1 MAWFK
6 REKYTIVRA
15 EREGKES
22 NIPSGLFNKCESCGE
37 VLTAKELDDSFR
49 VCKKC
54 GFHLQL
60 GSAERVRLLIDEG
73 TWVPRHGGVRSGDPL
88 GFPDYAKKLAS
99 AREKTGMD
107 DAVVTGTGML
117 AGTEVAL
124 GITDFAF
131 MGGSMGSVVGEE
143 LTLLIEH
150 AAERRLPLILVS
162 ASGGGARM
170 QEAILSLMQMAK
182 TSAALARLGRA
193 GVPYISVL
201 THPTGGG
208 VTASWAILGDLNVA
222 EPGALIM
229 FAGARVIEQTIRQ
242 RLPKDFQRAEF
253 LQEHGVVDLV
263 VHRHK
268 MKETLA
274 QALQY
279 LRPHV
284 PA

>member
-6 REKYTIVRA
+6 REKYTIVRS
-15 EREGKES
+15 EREGKET
-22 NIPSGLFNKCESCGE
+22 NIPAGLFTKCESCGE

-54 GFHLQL
+54 GFHLQM
-60 GSAERVRLLIDEG
+60 GAAERVRLLIDEG
-73 TWVPRHGGVRSGDPL
+73 TWSERAHSVFSGDPL
-88 GFPDYAKKLAS
+88 GFPEYAKKLAA
-99 AREKTGMD
+99 ARAKTGLS
-107 DAVVTGTGML
+107 DAVVTGTGNIN
-117 AGTEVAL
+117 GVKVAL
-124 GITDFAF
+124 GITDFSF

-143 LTLLIEH
+143 LTLLIEL
-150 AAERRLPLILVS
+150 ATQRRLPLVLVS

-182 TSAALARLGRA
+182 TAAALARLGRA

-208 VTASWAILGDLNVA
+208 VTASWAILGDINIA

-268 MKETLA
+268 MKESLTQLLGYLQPKA
-274 QALQY
+274 QA
-279 LRPHV
+279 
-284 PA
+284 

>member
-6 REKYTIVRA
+6 REKYTIVRS
-15 EREGKES
+15 EREGKET
-22 NIPSGLFNKCESCGE
+22 NIPAGLFSKCESCGE

-60 GSAERVRLLIDEG
+60 GAAERVRLLIDEG
-73 TWVPRHGGVRSGDPL
+73 TWVERAHSVASGDPL
-88 GFPDYAKKLAS
+88 GFPEYAKKLAS
-99 AREKTGMD
+99 ARAKTGLR
-107 DAVVTGTGML
+107 DAVVTGTGNVN
-117 AGTEVAL
+117 GIKIAL
-124 GITDFAF
+124 GITDFSF

-143 LTLLIEH
+143 LTLLIEQ
-150 AAERRLPLILVS
+150 ATQQRIPLVLVS

-193 GVPYISVL
+193 GVPYLSVL

-208 VTASWAILGDLNVA
+208 VTASWAILGDLNIA

-268 MKETLA
+268 MKESLTQLLGY
-274 QALQY
+274 LQ
-279 LRPHV
+279 PK
-284 PA
+284 AKA

>member
-6 REKYTIVRA
+6 REKYTIVRSD
-15 EREGKES
+15 REGKET
-22 NIPSGLFNKCESCGE
+22 NIPAGLFTKCEECGE

-60 GSAERVRLLIDEG
+60 GAADRVRLLIDEG
-73 TWVPRHGGVRSGDPL
+73 TWAERAHTVASGDPL
-88 GFPDYAKKLAS
+88 KFPEYAKKLAA
-99 AREKTGMD
+99 ARAKTGLR
-107 DAVVTGTGML
+107 DAVVTGVGMMS
-117 AGTEVAL
+117 GVKVAL
-124 GITDFAF
+124 GITDFSF

-150 AAERRLPLILVS
+150 AQAERLPLVLVS

-208 VTASWAILGDLNVA
+208 VTASWAILGDVNIA

-253 LQEHGVVDLV
+253 LQEHGVVDMV

-268 MKETLA
+268 MKESLTQLLGYRQPRA
-274 QALQY
+274 KA
-279 LRPHV
+279 
-284 PA
+284 

>member
-1 MAWFK
+1 
-6 REKYTIVRA
+6 
-15 EREGKES
+15 
-22 NIPSGLFNKCESCGE
+22 
-37 VLTAKELDDSFR
+37 
-49 VCKKC
+49 
-54 GFHLQL
+54 
-60 GSAERVRLLIDEG
+60 
-73 TWVPRHGGVRSGDPL
+73 
-88 GFPDYAKKLAS
+88 
-99 AREKTGMD
+99 
-107 DAVVTGTGML
+107 
-117 AGTEVAL
+117 VAL

-193 GVPYISVL
+193 GVPYLSVL

>member
-1 MAWFK
+1 
-6 REKYTIVRA
+6 
-15 EREGKES
+15 
-22 NIPSGLFNKCESCGE
+22 
-37 VLTAKELDDSFR
+37 
-49 VCKKC
+49 
-54 GFHLQL
+54 
-60 GSAERVRLLIDEG
+60 
-73 TWVPRHGGVRSGDPL
+73 
-88 GFPDYAKKLAS
+88 
-99 AREKTGMD
+99 
-107 DAVVTGTGML
+107 GTGML

-263 VHRHK
+263 LHRHK